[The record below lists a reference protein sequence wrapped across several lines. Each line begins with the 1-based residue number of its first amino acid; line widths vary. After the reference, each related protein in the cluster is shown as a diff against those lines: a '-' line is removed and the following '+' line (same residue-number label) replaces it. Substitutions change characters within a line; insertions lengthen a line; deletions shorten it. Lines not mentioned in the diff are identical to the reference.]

1 MTTDRTAAIT
11 IAGEE
16 YTLVLTTRATKEI
29 AGRYGGL
36 ENLGDKLMKE
46 NMHAFRAKTFGKYFW
61 SRVEK
66 PEVISY
72 DEFAAKLEEPGWL
85 HFHE

>member
-1 MTTDRTAAIT
+1 MFSDEWIVTRDTPEKNNPLTAFVLCVVKLS
-11 IAGEE
+11 GYPE
-16 YTLVLTTRATKEI
+16 YRK
-29 AGRYGGL
+29 
-36 ENLGDKLMKE
+36 LGDKLMKE

-66 PEVISY
+66 PEAISY

-85 HFHE
+85 HSHE